1 MPIIRRTAQKEPYS
15 LTPSSIIHVAHLSK
29 RFGDILAVNDL
40 SFSVAPGEMVGLL
53 GPNGAGKTTVLQ
65 LLLGLTTPTAG
76 EVRIFGYNVQHQRQA
91 ILQRVN
97 FASAYMSLPGNL
109 TVRENLT
116 VFARLYGLRKAQ
128 KKIQELLDVFD
139 LSHVYEHLT
148 GALSSGQLTRVHL
161 CKALLNDPEVLLLD
175 EPTASLDPAIA
186 ATVRATLQ
194 QLQQERG
201 ITMLYT
207 SHNMREIEAMCDRLI
222 FLSRGRII
230 TQGTPQ
236 EVLTRARLD
245 SLETLFIAIAR
256 DGALHDLADAEEGR

>member
-1 MPIIRRTAQKEPYS
+1 
-15 LTPSSIIHVAHLSK
+15 
-29 RFGDILAVNDL
+29 
-40 SFSVAPGEMVGLL
+40 
-53 GPNGAGKTTVLQ
+53 
-65 LLLGLTTPTAG
+65 
-76 EVRIFGYNVQHQRQA
+76 VQHHRQA
-91 ILQRVN
+91 ILKRVN
-97 FASAYMSLPGNL
+97 FASAYMSLTSAL

-128 KKIQELLDVFD
+128 KKIQALLDVFD
-139 LSHVYEHLT
+139 LSHVYDHLT

-186 ATVRATLQ
+186 ATVRTTLQ
-194 QLQQERG
+194 QLQRERG

-236 EVLTRARLD
+236 EVLTRAQLD
-245 SLETLFIAIAR
+245 SLETLFITIAR
-256 DGALHDLADAEEGR
+256 DGALHDLADAGEGR

>member
-1 MPIIRRTAQKEPYS
+1 
-15 LTPSSIIHVAHLSK
+15 LTPSPIIHITHLSK
-29 RFGDILAVNDL
+29 RFDDILAVNDL

-65 LLLGLTTPTAG
+65 LLLGLTTPTTG
-76 EVRIFGYNVQHQRQA
+76 EIQLFGHNVQYHRQA

-97 FASAYMSLPGNL
+97 FASAYMSLPSNL

-128 KKIQELLDVFD
+128 KKIQALLDVFD
-139 LSHVYEHLT
+139 VPQVSAQLT

-161 CKALLNDPEVLLLD
+161 CKALLNDPEVLFLD

-186 ATVRATLQ
+186 ATVRSTLQ

-207 SHNMREIEAMCDRLI
+207 SHNMREMESMCDRLI
-222 FLSRGRII
+222 FLSHGRMII
-230 TQGTPQ
+230 QGTPQ

-245 SLETLFIAIAR
+245 SLETLFITIAR
-256 DGALHDLADAEEGR
+256 DGTLHDLTDPEEEK

>member
-1 MPIIRRTAQKEPYS
+1 MDP
-15 LTPSSIIHVAHLSK
+15 LTSSPIIHVAHLSK
-29 RFGDILAVNDL
+29 RFDNILAVNDL
-40 SFSVAPGEMVGLL
+40 SFSIAPGEMVGLL

-97 FASAYMSLPGNL
+97 FASAYMSLPSNL

-128 KKIQELLDVFD
+128 KKIQALLDVFD

-245 SLETLFIAIAR
+245 SLEALFITIAR
-256 DGALHDLADAEEGR
+256 DGALHNLADAGEGR